1 MVIDDIK
8 SLLGFDAESTEK
20 DDLLELVIKNSTSR
34 LKILLGGIDP
44 PTELD
49 YIIVEVSIIRFN
61 RIGSEG
67 AQSHSVDG
75 ESLSFSD
82 DDFEQFKDEIQ
93 AYLDSQKESTR
104 GKLRFI

>member
-8 SLLGFDAESTEK
+8 SLLGFASESTEK
-20 DDLLELVIKNSTSR
+20 DDLLELIIKNSTAR

-44 PTELD
+44 PETLN
-49 YIIVEVSIIRFN
+49 YIIVEVSVIRFN

-93 AYLDSQKESTR
+93 AYLDSQSESTR

>member
-8 SLLGFDAESTEK
+8 SLLGFASESTEK
-20 DDLLELVIKNSTSR
+20 DDLLELIIKNSTAR

-44 PTELD
+44 PETLN
-49 YIIVEVSIIRFN
+49 YIIVEVSVIRFN

-93 AYLDSQKESTR
+93 AYLDSQKEITR